1 MPNISS
7 MMCASLIILL
17 INNLFS
23 QFFGGY
29 IRFVDF
35 MYYLY
40 PFSEYNGMVL
50 NTDTILTGVIVNAV
64 TIPILIGGTMKRM
77 EHMAL

>member
-1 MPNISS
+1 
-7 MMCASLIILL
+7 
-17 INNLFS
+17 
-23 QFFGGY
+23 
-29 IRFVDF
+29 
-35 MYYLY
+35 
-40 PFSEYNGMVL
+40 MVL